1 MLATFALSRPMSPTS
16 KQNKSKK
23 QSNQNKSKAKQR
35 ISPKENPSSSDFL
48 NQDSGPFFNS
58 LAWMALGS
66 AVAYRRRLSG
76 SPKGSFSISFICL
89 LSLLHVYLW
98 VFVAPYVCVPEA
110 SCIPPYTAAFGA
122 TNSNLSKQG
131 LLQILLQSSLEA
143 SLLKW
148 DRWES
153 PLLPREHSRSFTLLE
168 SVNLITALCGFF
180 SFLV

>member
-1 MLATFALSRPMSPTS
+1 
-16 KQNKSKK
+16 
-23 QSNQNKSKAKQR
+23 
-35 ISPKENPSSSDFL
+35 
-48 NQDSGPFFNS
+48 
-58 LAWMALGS
+58 MALGS
-66 AVAYRRRLSG
+66 AVAYRRRLCG
-76 SPKGSFSISFICL
+76 SPKGSFSVSFICL

-110 SCIPPYTAAFGA
+110 SCIPSYTAAFGA

-153 PLLPREHSRSFTLLE
+153 PPLPREHSRSFTLLE

-180 SFLV
+180 SFLVQKLHSVLVLTFLQISRDGVLWLLSICWSHHC